1 MLEIKKY
8 TEFFVANW
16 KMNGSI
22 NFIDNFLSKLVLN
35 DINLENTC
43 NIICPPSPYIQ
54 YVSKRLEGFYIGGQ
68 DCSIFEDGAYT
79 GDVSASMLTDM
90 NCNFC
95 IVGHSERRKN
105 FYETNEDVLK
115 KASNCL
121 QHGINPII
129 CIGETLEQKKK
140 NLTKEILS
148 RQILESIPKNSND
161 NNSIIAYEPVWAI
174 GTGLTPKLEEI
185 SEIHHFIK
193 NEISGF
199 KKFKVIYGGS
209 VKSSNSRNILKLENV
224 DGILI
229 GGASLDVE
237 DLNNILLCQ

>member
-1 MLEIKKY
+1 MLEIQKY
-8 TEFFVANW
+8 TKFFAANW

-22 NFIDNFLSKLVLN
+22 NFIDNFLSKLDLI
-35 DINLENTC
+35 DRNLENTC
-43 NIICPPSPYIQ
+43 NIICPPYPYIQ
-54 YVSKRLEGFYIGGQ
+54 YVFKRLEGFYIGGQ

-105 FYETNEDVLK
+105 FYETNEDISK

-121 QHGINPII
+121 KNKINPII
-129 CIGETLEQKKK
+129 CIGETLDQKEKK
-140 NLTKEILS
+140 LTKEILS
-148 RQILESIPKNSND
+148 RQILESIPKNSNE

-199 KKFKVIYGGS
+199 EKFKVIYGGS
-209 VKSSNSRNILKLENV
+209 VKSSNSQDILNLENV
-224 DGILI
+224 DGVLI
-229 GGASLDVE
+229 GGASLDVK
-237 DLNNILLCQ
+237 DLNNILQC